1 MGNQVSA
8 IFPRLSAQPMD
19 CLQRLNAVVAE
30 TERIKRDEE
39 AQALTVMQDSMPNIP
54 PVAMLASQLIGT
66 PLDPTVLAA
75 RFLAPVVPS
84 VGGYRPPYLGYN
96 FTCTNVPGVQVPQY
110 MCGYEVT
117 DTIGLLVLNGNV
129 GFSITILSYNKKLF
143 FSFICE
149 PRLLPDL
156 DYIVAAAD
164 DVFQEL
170 LAAAATKSQLRQ
182 G

>member
-1 MGNQVSA
+1 
-8 IFPRLSAQPMD
+8 
-19 CLQRLNAVVAE
+19 
-30 TERIKRDEE
+30 
-39 AQALTVMQDSMPNIP
+39 
-54 PVAMLASQLIGT
+54 
-66 PLDPTVLAA
+66 
-75 RFLAPVVPS
+75 
-84 VGGYRPPYLGYN
+84 
-96 FTCTNVPGVQVPQY
+96 